1 MAPNGMSMMMVY
13 QKDFILCAAISGI
26 MANQAT
32 SPTTNIHFK
41 NIAEDAYRIADEVL
55 KQE

>member
-1 MAPNGMSMMMVY
+1 MMMVY